1 MIVNNMHNGSQAV
14 REEAARFMMTVC
26 GDETDLKSLMPIQ
39 SIPATTSEDATD
51 FAVNFYS
58 EPNKSKKQLLKVTQL
73 IDKHLVSRKDYILMI
88 KQSAPDLVIF
98 EKQPNSLLAAESNM
112 SLAEE
117 RARLLVYVF
126 GKITSVVF
134 DINSL

>member
-1 MIVNNMHNGSQAV
+1 
-14 REEAARFMMTVC
+14 
-26 GDETDLKSLMPIQ
+26 
-39 SIPATTSEDATD
+39 
-51 FAVNFYS
+51 
-58 EPNKSKKQLLKVTQL
+58 L
-73 IDKHLVSRKDYILMI
+73 IAKHLVSRKDYVLMI

-98 EKQPNSLLAAESNM
+98 EKQPNSILAAESNM

>member
-1 MIVNNMHNGSQAV
+1 
-14 REEAARFMMTVC
+14 
-26 GDETDLKSLMPIQ
+26 
-39 SIPATTSEDATD
+39 
-51 FAVNFYS
+51 
-58 EPNKSKKQLLKVTQL
+58 
-73 IDKHLVSRKDYILMI
+73 MI

-98 EKQPNSLLAAESNM
+98 EKQPNSILAAESNM